1 MSTHPLARIHQPP
14 DAPMASV
21 TPPPA
26 QLSVVELVNGVA
38 KDMLT
43 VNNKSGV
50 GS

>member
-1 MSTHPLARIHQPP
+1 
-14 DAPMASV
+14 
-21 TPPPA
+21 
-26 QLSVVELVNGVA
+26 LSVDELVNGVA

>member
-1 MSTHPLARIHQPP
+1 
-14 DAPMASV
+14 MASI